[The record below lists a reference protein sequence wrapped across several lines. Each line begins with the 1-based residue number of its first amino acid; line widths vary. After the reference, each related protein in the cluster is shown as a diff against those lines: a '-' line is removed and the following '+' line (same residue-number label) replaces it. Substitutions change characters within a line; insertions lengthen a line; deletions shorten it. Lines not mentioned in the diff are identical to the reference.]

1 VTSATSL
8 DAAALRTA
16 FGAFPSGVVSVA
28 ATIDG
33 TDIGLAASS
42 FTSVSLDPPLV
53 SVSIARTSATWP
65 ILRNAERIGLS
76 VLAAHHDDVCRQL
89 AGPVDQRF
97 DGLDVIRAPSGA
109 LLLDEAAATFECTVF
124 EELPAGD
131 HFVVLLELHE
141 VHAVEHASPLI
152 FHRSQ
157 FGRLHGHGVEPR
169 RRAIS

>member
-1 VTSATSL
+1 MTPQRAL
-8 DAAALRTA
+8 DPAALRTA
-16 FGAFPSGVVSVA
+16 FGAFPSGVVAVA

-53 SVSIARTSATWP
+53 SVAIARTSATWP
-65 ILRNAERIGLS
+65 ILRSADRIGLS
-76 VLAAHHDDVCRQL
+76 VLAAHHDAVCRQL

-97 DGLDVIRAPSGA
+97 DDLSVIRPSSGA
-109 LLLDEAAATFECTVF
+109 LLVDEAAATFECTVF

-131 HFVVLLELHE
+131 HVVVLLELHE
-141 VHAVEHASPLI
+141 VTASEHASPLV
-152 FHRSQ
+152 FHRSR

-169 RRAIS
+169 RRTTS

>member
-97 DGLDVIRAPSGA
+97 DGLDVIRTPSGA